1 MDRSSLGSRELEIL
15 NFISENAPLS
25 VGEVAEQFGVPRGL
39 ARTTVLVMMERLRQ
53 KGFLIRKKS
62 KEHRAYQ
69 YVPRQEQSDV
79 MRGVIQDFVQRT
91 LRGSVSPFVAYLAEV
106 DDLTDEE
113 ITELRRLVDQLQ
125 TRSKDDAPD

>member
-25 VGEVAEQFGVPRGL
+25 VGEVAEQFGTPRGL

-53 KGFLIRKKS
+53 KGFLVRKKS
-62 KEHRAYQ
+62 QEHRAYQ
-69 YVPRQEQSDV
+69 YMPRQEQSDV
-79 MRGVIQDFVQRT
+79 MRGVIRDFVQRT

-106 DDLTDEE
+106 DDLTEEE
-113 ITELRRLVDQLQ
+113 IAELRKLVDQFQ
-125 TRSKDDAPD
+125 SRSTSETEG